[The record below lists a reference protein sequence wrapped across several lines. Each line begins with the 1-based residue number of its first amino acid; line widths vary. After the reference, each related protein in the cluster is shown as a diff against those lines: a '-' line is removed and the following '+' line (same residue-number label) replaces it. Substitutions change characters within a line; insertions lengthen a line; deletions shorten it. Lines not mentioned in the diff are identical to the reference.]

1 MGRRAETKVGRIY
14 FVSVHTRYVVVQD
27 RSAAALGAVGRPSEI
42 LVVSDSTRSGVR
54 KGDKKVVVAGAR
66 WGGGV
71 WTQSLGTQAG
81 LAEWDWGCAPLTGV
95 CAGITHHTDGRA
107 PPGPAKCAFSRVP
120 LSSVRSAENARK
132 KHIVNKTSYEGAV
145 LDQWKTLTTARRARN
160 RRPA

>member
-1 MGRRAETKVGRIY
+1 MGRIY

-42 LVVSDSTRSGVR
+42 LVVSDTTRSGVR

-71 WTQSLGTQAG
+71 WTRSLGTQAG

-95 CAGITHHTDGRA
+95 CAGITHHTDA
-107 PPGPAKCAFSRVP
+107 GPRPANA
-120 LSSVRSAENARK
+120 SVRFRVS
-132 KHIVNKTSYEGAV
+132 
-145 LDQWKTLTTARRARN
+145 L
-160 RRPA
+160 